1 MKSALYHQIGKQP
14 IAFSIAKE
22 HDNGTV
28 DLCDDR
34 SRVLITECVI
44 TANGEYGTCTLIPDK
59 AEAAKAGQS
68 GPHGVILPERTEALR
83 LAALAIDAR
92 KLADDAKGQQGV
104 GALRE
109 AAEAAEK
116 AAKEADTAADA
127 AEAAAASA

>member
-1 MKSALYHQIGKQP
+1 MKATYHQSAGVAVVLDVLVSTGHAADLGRAQEVLVAAVP
-14 IAFSIAKE
+14 IAL
-22 HDNGTV
+22 T
-28 DLCDDR
+28 
-34 SRVLITECVI
+34 
-44 TANGEYGTCTLIPDK
+44 GEPGTCTLIGDS
-59 AEAAKAGQS
+59 EAAKAGQS

-127 AEAAAASA
+127 AEAASA

>member
-1 MKSALYHQIGKQP
+1 MKVHYHQPGRQP
-14 IAFSIAKE
+14 LELVVIA
-22 HDNGTV
+22 DNNG
-28 DLCDDR
+28 DLD
-34 SRVLITECVI
+34 LAYEEGQPAVI
-44 TANGEYGTCTLIPDK
+44 EGIRLSARCTLIRGSEAK
-59 AEAAKAGQS
+59 AEATKASQS

-127 AEAAAASA
+127 AETAAAASA